1 MIEKFYSIQ
10 IYLQIQIEIIHVKL
24 QSYKNGIVVL
34 TTEIEISRI
43 VLQKPKGVL
52 NIITIKPTEIWKQ
65 NWIVFLILCGG
76 YEFEIEK
83 CRGDPVNPW
92 W

>member
-1 MIEKFYSIQ
+1 LK
-10 IYLQIQIEIIHVKL
+10 QIQIEIIHVKL

-52 NIITIKPTEIWKQ
+52 NIITIKPTEI
-65 NWIVFLILCGG
+65 
-76 YEFEIEK
+76 
-83 CRGDPVNPW
+83 
-92 W
+92 